1 MEHQNDFCVILAG
14 GIGRRLWPCSVK
26 GKPKQFL
33 DFFGTGRTLLQQTY
47 DRFSAFLPSDHIFIS
62 TFVDYVDWV
71 HEQLPEVDSSR
82 ILAEPVQLSTAP
94 TVAWA
99 ACRIAHLSE
108 QANMIVSPVDQYIVH
123 QDRFVRDIERGL
135 AFVGS
140 HEGFL
145 ALGVPATTPNTGYG
159 YIQMGEEHEHIGYAH
174 VKAFSEKPDLH
185 FAQMFV
191 DSGEFLWNT
200 GLFLWN
206 VQTLLPHLEL
216 LSPPA
221 CRLLEMMKEPGFGP
235 EQEKEWRDRYYPSA
249 PYLSL
254 DLCIL
259 ERMKN
264 VFVQRCDFGWADV
277 GSWPELHVTEP
288 KDGDG
293 NAVISRSH
301 VMFSGS
307 ENNLVRIPSD
317 MVAVIQGLNGFLVAQ
332 KGKVLVICKND
343 DPARVRHLMN
353 EAQLKLGE
361 EYV

>member
-1 MEHQNDFCVILAG
+1 MVHQNDYCVILAG

-47 DRFSAFLPSDHIFIS
+47 DRFAAFLPPDHIFVS
-62 TFVDYVDWV
+62 TFEDYAGWV
-71 HEQLPEVDSSR
+71 REQLPEVQPAR

-94 TVAWA
+94 AVAWA
-99 ACRIAHLSE
+99 ACRIAHLCP
-108 QANMIVSPVDQYIVH
+108 QANMIVSPVDQHIVH
-123 QDRFVRDIERGL
+123 EARFTHDIERGL
-135 AFVGS
+135 EFVGS
-140 HEGFL
+140 HRGFL

-159 YIQMGEEHEHIGYAH
+159 YIQMGEEHEHTGYAH

-185 FAQMFV
+185 FARMFV

-206 VQTLLPHLEL
+206 VQSLLPHIDL
-216 LSPPA
+216 LSPAVRP
-221 CRLLEMMKEPGFGP
+221 LLERMGQPGFGP
-235 EQEKEWRDRYYPSA
+235 AAEAEWLERYYPSA

-259 ERMKN
+259 ERMKD

-277 GSWPELHVTEP
+277 GCWPELYETEP

-293 NAVISRSH
+293 NAVISRSK

-307 ENNLVRIPSD
+307 ENNLIRLPGD
-317 MVAVIQGLNGFLVAQ
+317 MVAVVQGLDGYLVVQ
-332 KGKVLVICKND
+332 QGKVLVICKND
-343 DPARVRHLMN
+343 DPARVRRLVN

-361 EYV
+361 EFV